1 MKYSDEVIDAFALY
15 QKNEDIAKAINKSIR
30 TVQLY
35 KKDEELQKQVEE
47 RRTIYT
53 KLAVNKLQNSMNIAI
68 DVLVDIIQ
76 NKEIKPQIRVNAISC
91 MLNVC
96 KPLIQAEMTVK
107 FAKEHQTEQT
117 ENDSLSSILKEL
129 AKELQSDELNEME
142 DTQAYLA
149 TVFDE

>member
-15 QKNEDIAKAINKSIR
+15 QKNEDIAKAINKSVR

-68 DVLVDIIQ
+68 DGLVDIIQ
-76 NKEIKPQIRVNAISC
+76 DKEIKPQIRVNAISC

-107 FAKEHQTEQT
+107 FAKEHQM
-117 ENDSLSSILKEL
+117 ENDSLSDSLKEL

-142 DTQAYLA
+142 DTKAYLA
-149 TVFDE
+149 VFDE

>member
-15 QKNEDIAKAINKSIR
+15 QKNEDIAKAINKSVR

-68 DVLVDIIQ
+68 DGLVGIIQ
-76 NKEIKPQIRVNAISC
+76 DKEIKPQIRVNAISC

-107 FAKEHQTEQT
+107 FAKEHQM
-117 ENDSLSSILKEL
+117 ENDSLSDSLKEL

-142 DTQAYLA
+142 DTKAYLA
-149 TVFDE
+149 VFDE

>member
-15 QKNEDIAKAINKSIR
+15 QKNEDIAKAINKSVR

-68 DVLVDIIQ
+68 DGLIDIIQ

-107 FAKEHQTEQT
+107 FAKEHQM
-117 ENDSLSSILKEL
+117 ENDSLSDSLKEL

-142 DTQAYLA
+142 DTKAYLS

>member
-15 QKNEDIAKAINKSIR
+15 QKNEDIAKAINKSVR

-68 DVLVDIIQ
+68 DGLIDIIQ

-107 FAKEHQTEQT
+107 FAKEHQM
-117 ENDSLSSILKEL
+117 ENDSLSDSLKEL

-142 DTQAYLA
+142 DTKAYLA
-149 TVFDE
+149 VFDE

>member
-15 QKNEDIAKAINKSIR
+15 QKNEDIAKAINKSVR

-68 DVLVDIIQ
+68 DGLIDIIQ
-76 NKEIKPQIRVNAISC
+76 DKEIKPQIRVNAISC

-107 FAKEHQTEQT
+107 FAKEHQM
-117 ENDSLSSILKEL
+117 ENDSLSDSLKEL

-142 DTQAYLA
+142 DTKAYLS

>member
-15 QKNEDIAKAINKSIR
+15 QKNEDIAKAINKSVR

-35 KKDEELQKQVEE
+35 KKDEELQKLVEE

-68 DVLVDIIQ
+68 DGLIDIIQ
-76 NKEIKPQIRVNAISC
+76 DKEIKPQIRVNAISC

-107 FAKEHQTEQT
+107 FAKKHQM
-117 ENDSLSSILKEL
+117 ENDSLSDSLKEL

-142 DTQAYLA
+142 DTKAYLA
-149 TVFDE
+149 VFDE

>member
-15 QKNEDIAKAINKSIR
+15 QKNEDIAKAINKSVR

-68 DVLVDIIQ
+68 DGLIDIIQ

-96 KPLIQAEMTVK
+96 KPLIQAEMTVR
-107 FAKEHQTEQT
+107 FAKEHQM
-117 ENDSLSSILKEL
+117 ENDSLSDSLKEL

-142 DTQAYLA
+142 DTKAYLA
-149 TVFDE
+149 VFDE

>member
-15 QKNEDIAKAINKSIR
+15 QKNEDIAKAINKSVR

-35 KKDEELQKQVEE
+35 KKDEELQKLVEE

-68 DVLVDIIQ
+68 DGLIDIIQ

-107 FAKEHQTEQT
+107 FAKEHQM
-117 ENDSLSSILKEL
+117 ENDSLSDSLKEL

-142 DTQAYLA
+142 DTKAYLA
-149 TVFDE
+149 VFDE

>member
-15 QKNEDIAKAINKSIR
+15 QKNEDIAKAIHKSIR

-68 DVLVDIIQ
+68 DGLVDIIQ
-76 NKEIKPQIRVNAISC
+76 DKEIKPQIRVNAISC

-96 KPLIQAEMTVK
+96 KPLIQAEMTVR
-107 FAKEHQTEQT
+107 FAKEHQT
-117 ENDSLSSILKEL
+117 ENDSLSSSLKEL

-142 DTQAYLA
+142 DTEAYLA
-149 TVFDE
+149 TAFDE

>member
-15 QKNEDIAKAINKSIR
+15 QKNEDIAKAINKSVR

-35 KKDEELQKQVEE
+35 KKDEELQKLVEE

-68 DVLVDIIQ
+68 DGLIDIIQ
-76 NKEIKPQIRVNAISC
+76 DKEIKPQIRVNAISC

-107 FAKEHQTEQT
+107 FAKEHQM
-117 ENDSLSSILKEL
+117 ENDSLSDSLKEL

-142 DTQAYLA
+142 DTKAYLA
-149 TVFDE
+149 VFDE

>member
-117 ENDSLSSILKEL
+117 ENDSLSSSLKEL

>member
-15 QKNEDIAKAINKSIR
+15 QKNEDIAKAINKSVR

-68 DVLVDIIQ
+68 DGLIDIIQ
-76 NKEIKPQIRVNAISC
+76 DKEIKPQIRVNAISC

-96 KPLIQAEMTVK
+96 KPLIQAEMTVR
-107 FAKEHQTEQT
+107 FAKEHQM
-117 ENDSLSSILKEL
+117 ENDSLSDSLKEL

-142 DTQAYLA
+142 DTKAYLA
-149 TVFDE
+149 IFDE

>member
-15 QKNEDIAKAINKSIR
+15 QKNEDIAKAINKSVR

-68 DVLVDIIQ
+68 DGLIDIIQ
-76 NKEIKPQIRVNAISC
+76 DKEIKPQIRVNAISC

-96 KPLIQAEMTVK
+96 KPLIQAEMTVR
-107 FAKEHQTEQT
+107 FAKEHQM
-117 ENDSLSSILKEL
+117 ENDSLSDSLKEL

-142 DTQAYLA
+142 DTKAYLA
-149 TVFDE
+149 VFDE